1 MAIGSGLGAQLGI
14 APEPPG
20 TYGTYVAPTRFIE
33 FTKESLALKKTT
45 AQSSGIA
52 AGRLLPLSSRRVVTR
67 REAQGSI
74 DLEIANKG
82 MGLLIQALMGT
93 TVTPVQ
99 QGAGPA
105 YLQTH
110 TLADTAGKS
119 LTIQKGVP
127 LTTGTVTKKNFL
139 GCKVTS
145 GEFSCEV
152 GQMLNGSFE
161 FDGRDVEETSALAAA
176 SYSNM
181 SPFNFAQM
189 GIKTGSF
196 GTETALDNIRK
207 VSCKIE
213 RPQDVERFYANAS
226 ALKKEPISNDQVK
239 ISGSLESDYGATTL
253 DDLHTTDGATS
264 LVWEFTGPLI
274 AATFYETF
282 RLTLPAIKI
291 DEGPPVVDGFGVVK
305 PSFNYVGLY
314 DGTNMPKIELI
325 STDTTV

>member
-14 APEPPG
+14 AAET
-20 TYGTYVAPTRFIE
+20 TYGTFVTPSRFVE
-33 FTKESLALKKTT
+33 FTKESLVLKKTT
-45 AQSSGIA
+45 AQSAGIA
-52 AGRLLPLSSRRVVTR
+52 AGRLLALSSRRVLTR
-67 REAQGSI
+67 REASGSI
-74 DLEIANKG
+74 DMEIVNKS
-82 MGLLIQALMGT
+82 MGLLVQALMGT

-127 LTTGTVTKKNFL
+127 LTTGTVTKKNIL

-145 GEFSCEV
+145 GEFACEV
-152 GQMLNGSFE
+152 GGMLTGSFE

-176 SYSNM
+176 SYPAM
-181 SPFNFAQM
+181 SPFHFGQM
-189 GIKTGSF
+189 SLKTGAF
-196 GTETALDNIRK
+196 GTETARSGIRK

-213 RPQDVERFYANAS
+213 RPQEVERFYAGA
-226 ALKKEPISNDQVK
+226 AGLKAEPVSNDQVK
-239 ISGSLESDYGATTL
+239 ISGTLESDYVDTTL
-253 DDLHTTDGATS
+253 DDLHTSDGTTS
-264 LVWEFTGPLI
+264 LVWEFVGPLI
-274 AATFYETF
+274 AATFFETF
-282 RLTLPAIKI
+282 RITLPAIRL

-314 DGTNMPKIELI
+314 DGTNQPKIEII
-325 STDTTV
+325 STDITL